1 MAGGVDLHVH
11 STSSDGR
18 AGPAE
23 VARQACS
30 AGLDCIALT
39 DHNVIDGLEPLG
51 KCLDGTG
58 VRLVAGVELT
68 ADGDDGAE
76 IHILGYDVDTGS
88 EVLERVLEK
97 IAVLKRRQLACMVAG
112 LRQLGVDIS
121 ADDLPQKECGYVGR
135 PVLARLLVERGIVR
149 SSSQA
154 FSRYLGAAG
163 SVYAPLGALG
173 PTECV
178 ELIHEIGGLAVLAHP
193 RMELLDSW
201 VGRLAEAGL
210 DGLEVYRPRADSA
223 EVFYAETVARDL
235 GMVATGGSDWHGL
248 PAEGPLGSF
257 AVEFEKVAEFFARLE
272 GCASAA
278 REEDGPDAR
287 D

>member
-1 MAGGVDLHVH
+1 MVGGVDLHVH
-11 STSSDGR
+11 STFSDGR
-18 AGPAE
+18 ADPAE

-30 AGLDCIALT
+30 AGLGCIALT

-68 ADGDDGAE
+68 ADGDDGSE
-76 IHILGYDVDTGS
+76 IHILGYGIDSGS
-88 EVLERVLEK
+88 EALQRALEK

-112 LRQLGVDIS
+112 LRQQGVDIS
-121 ADDLPQKECGYVGR
+121 ADDLPQRECGYVGR

-149 SSSQA
+149 RSSEA

-163 SVYAPLGALG
+163 SVYVPLGALS

-178 ELIHEIGGLAVLAHP
+178 ELIHGIGGLAVLAHP
-193 RMELLDSW
+193 RTELLDGW

-210 DGLEVYRPRADSA
+210 GGVEVYRPRADGA
-223 EVFYAETVARDL
+223 EVFYAETVARDF
-235 GMVATGGSDWHGL
+235 GMAATGGSDWHGL

-257 AVEFEKVAEFFARLE
+257 AVEFEKVAEFFARLD
-272 GCASAA
+272 GCAPAA
-278 REEDGPDAR
+278 RKKDGPGGR